1 MLLLCAYVAL
11 FLGVQEVEAVKLSV
25 AAPSE
30 GSRILAPTRDF
41 YAIVGID
48 REGKNPEQEPFNV
61 RFELYRKGVLTPVR
75 TVTSAVDD
83 NTGITPLAG
92 IRTDYSHGW
101 TPGTALDILTS
112 PPPDLVYNPA
122 LPVSIYDASLK
133 AVVMRHY
140 AAALIQGGRTKEFDS
155 NYSTI
160 YTQDLEEGEYTL
172 KVTAVGAAGA
182 ELHAAS
188 VDLTFGSVPDKILSR
203 FSPAKHLENVT
214 AFAQAN
220 NAHIY
225 TDLFP
230 GYWDASKL
238 PHGGVAGTLFYEIT
252 RRWRPNDFVEYLNG
266 TIRGVVYNINA
277 TSSSQSVE
285 IGGLAYAGRLGSDVV
300 RWYHYDIGDM
310 EVRWDAG
317 GGQVSS
323 KSGAIVPFPEGRRLV
338 ITRGEIRGSGETEI
352 IPSDYVYNPEHTDKS
367 VDWNLADGVAVKP
380 RQLLSL
386 FGVAKPLQPAL
397 EDVIPSE
404 DGTFT
409 VNNRIATLNYGFFD
423 GSEQVFF
430 VQDKRVELTRIGV
443 NENPSIYEF
452 RHDIPVPEDFEKN
465 LTVRVSAF
473 DSRGNAVPG
482 TETTFTLVRY
492 SSGGGGGGGCMVGPA
507 PFEGVGILLLFI
519 LLGALRRLCAFS
531 FNR

>member
-83 NTGITPLAG
+83 STGITPLAG
-92 IRTDYSHGW
+92 IRTDYPHGW

-140 AAALIQGGRTKEFDS
+140 VAALIQGGRTKEFDS

-182 ELHAAS
+182 ELYS
-188 VDLTFGSVPDKILSR
+188 SSIDLTFGSVPDKILSR

-225 TDLFP
+225 MDLFP

-252 RRWRPNDFVEYLNG
+252 RRWRPNDLVEYLNG

-310 EVRWDAG
+310 EVRWNAG

-386 FGVAKPLQPAL
+386 FGVVKPLQPAL